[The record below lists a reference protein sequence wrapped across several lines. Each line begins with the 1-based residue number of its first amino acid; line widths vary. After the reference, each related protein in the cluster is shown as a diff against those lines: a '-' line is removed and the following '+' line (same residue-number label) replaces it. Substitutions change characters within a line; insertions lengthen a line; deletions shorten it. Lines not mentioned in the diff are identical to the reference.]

1 MNFKEAFFDELE
13 KIAEV
18 NWYLDTDHGRA
29 SASGQRYGFFT
40 GRRRGGPPAEFAP
53 SAQALEK
60 IKDIQRKGDSVNI
73 IRDLHSPTDAVLLA
87 IAHRKAHL
95 RAAGYDGKPPVFTR
109 EWPLSLK
116 ERLKHRLMSE
126 EKRRAAINDYN
137 GKMARFLKSYRNLTG
152 KNIHGIEIHS
162 GK

>member
-18 NWYLDTDHGRA
+18 DWYLDTERDRQRG
-29 SASGQRYGFFT
+29 SGQRYGFFT
-40 GRRRGGPPAEFAP
+40 GKRRVYPPSGFVPKWRARGVNVE
-53 SAQALEK
+53 
-60 IKDIQRKGDSVNI
+60 DIQ
-73 IRDLHSPTDAVLLA
+73 PLLLPSENA
-87 IAHRKAHL
+87 LLIAAHRKAHL

-116 ERLKHRLMSE
+116 QRLKHRLMSE
-126 EKRRAAINDYN
+126 NKRRDTLDRYDADLRDLA
-137 GKMARFLKSYRNLTG
+137 LKVKGLRSVLV
-152 KNIHGIEIHS
+152 HS